1 MQSNVLFL
9 HTGCK
14 NKGHVFSFCLFFA
27 YFIVIFTEVNIFSWY
42 FESKMLIL
50 QDFFFAIFF
59 FTGARGAYAYANAST
74 LQHCS
79 FAYNRCLLHVFFFF
93 STPFAAKMAPESPQS
108 ARLSLL
114 VRRKAAMGEKES
126 SCLKIHKANR
136 RVAAA
141 ASRQHKTQLTRA
153 PPL

>member
-79 FAYNRCLLHVFFFF
+79 FAYNRCLLHVFFF
-93 STPFAAKMAPESPQS
+93 SPPPSQP
-108 ARLSLL
+108 RWLL
-114 VRRKAAMGEKES
+114 KVHKVLDSPCWSGEKLRWERKKAA
-126 SCLKIHKANR
+126 A
-136 RVAAA
+136 
-141 ASRQHKTQLTRA
+141 
-153 PPL
+153 